1 MTAVGEAP
9 RRDYSGAIY
18 GSVLA
23 ASVVAGTSP
32 GEDFATPAE
41 LATLLVATGLVFWL
55 AHVYA
60 QLFGG
65 AAQGPDRLAW
75 RNIRHVGVEEWPIAA
90 AAAPPALA
98 AFAGVLFGLS
108 DVGTS
113 WLCLAVSLAGL
124 TAWAV
129 AAAAAAGIGGHLIFL
144 SGLISLS
151 FGAVIIVLK
160 VSLAH

>member
-1 MTAVGEAP
+1 MSAVGEAQQH
-9 RRDYSGAIY
+9 RDYSGAIY

-32 GEDFATPAE
+32 GEDFASPAE
-41 LATLLVATGLVFWL
+41 LAVLLIATGLVFWL

-60 QLFGG
+60 ELFGG
-65 AAQGPDRLAW
+65 SIHGPHRMAW
-75 RNIRHVGVEEWPIAA
+75 VNVRHIA
-90 AAAPPALA
+90 ALA
-98 AFAGVLFGLS
+98 ALAGVIFGLS
-108 DVGTS
+108 DVNTS
-113 WLCLAVSLAGL
+113 WLCLIVSIVGM

-129 AAAAAAGIGGHLIFL
+129 AAAMAANVGGHLIFL
-144 SGLISLS
+144 SGLIALS